1 MSFSP
6 KSSPRHKSSGKV
18 KALARA
24 YRCGHCNSVSRAE
37 GNVINVSHSKGC
49 PVLTGAAS
57 HIPDAIRAG
66 HAAGYVTLV
75 FLPPGGGTT

>member
-1 MSFSP
+1 M
-6 KSSPRHKSSGKV
+6 
-18 KALARA
+18 
-24 YRCGHCNSVSRAE
+24 
-37 GNVINVSHSKGC
+37 SHSKGC